1 MGNDTTDV
9 ALTRSRCCHRALSR
23 ARRLALLLPRRRTA
37 IAPGPR
43 RAPPRATIFYW
54 TMSVVGGLGA
64 APEAGQLEP

>member
-1 MGNDTTDV
+1 MNDTADV
-9 ALTRSRCCHRALSR
+9 ALTRSGSRHRDLSR
-23 ARRLALLLPRRRTA
+23 ARRLALLRPRRRTA

-54 TMSVVGGLGA
+54 TMSVVGELGA